1 MNRGERRAYTAL
13 GVLVSVLMFSGV
25 ASAESKIAFEGKK
38 DASCCGPTQIF
49 VMDSDGSNLVNVSN
63 NAFDD
68 TNPSWSPDGSRIVFF
83 SNRAGPTDLY
93 SMSADG
99 SDVVRLTTNALVDQD
114 GAETSWSPELP
125 PSVTALGLS
134 SQFLGAFLLG
144 ALSVSWLSRRGAMA
158 AAWRVASGKPGRS

>member
-1 MNRGERRAYTAL
+1 MHRGEGRAHAAL
-13 GVLVSVLMFSGV
+13 GVSVFVLMLSGV

-38 DASCCGPTQIF
+38 DAPFGGPTQIF
-49 VMDSDGSNLVNVSN
+49 VMDSDGSNLVNVSD

-93 SMSADG
+93 SMNADG

-125 PSVTALGLS
+125 PTVAALGLS
-134 SQFLGAFLLG
+134 SQLLGAFLLG
-144 ALSVSWLSRRGAMA
+144 ALSVSWLSRRAAMVVER
-158 AAWRVASGKPGRS
+158 RVASGRPGRS